1 MESDFNKSEI
11 NVPQGHAV
19 NHAHIN
25 NKWPVAKEGLPF
37 ILISSLV
44 TCILIWTGAI
54 YLAICTGILSLFIVY
69 FFRDPERYHD
79 AAGNAV
85 LTPADGK
92 IIEIRTINNSQNPIN
107 QPAVKISI
115 FMTIFNVHVNRSPI
129 TGTIKN
135 ITYNPGKFF
144 SANLDKAS
152 QLNENNL
159 IILEAMD
166 GRKIAV
172 IQIAGL
178 IARRIVCWV
187 KKEEEMKAGQRFG
200 LIRFG
205 SRLEVF
211 LPEDSK
217 IIVKVGQKV
226 KAGTTIIGY

>member
-1 MESDFNKSEI
+1 MKSDFNKSEI
-11 NVPQGHAV
+11 NVPQGHPV
-19 NHAHIN
+19 DHAHIN

-44 TCILIWTGAI
+44 TCILIWTGPI
-54 YLAICTGILSLFIVY
+54 YLAICTGILSLFIIY

-79 AAGNAV
+79 ATGNAV

-92 IIEIRTINNSQNPIN
+92 IIEIRTLNNNQNPIN

-129 TGTIKN
+129 RGIIRN

-159 IILEAMD
+159 MLLEAMD

-187 KKEEEMKAGQRFG
+187 KKEEGVKAGQRFG

-211 LPEDSK
+211 LPKDSK